1 MYLLNFNVQKI
12 YFLLIIITLCI
23 ARSFISVS
31 RRNFAF

>member
-1 MYLLNFNVQKI
+1 MYLLDFNVQKKF
-12 YFLLIIITLCI
+12 FLLIITLCI